1 MSWKRKLTS
10 RKFWIAVAGMIGG
23 AVLAF
28 RGDAALAETVS
39 GAVMSAASVIA
50 YLIGEGMTDAADR
63 SGKPDD
69 RG

>member
-1 MSWKRKLTS
+1 MNWKRKLTS
-10 RKFWIAVAGMIGG
+10 RKFWIAVAGMVSG

-28 RGDAALAETVS
+28 RGDAALAETIS

-63 SGKPDD
+63 GGRTDGND
-69 RG
+69 